1 VRWRRMRAIAR
12 GRDAATNA
20 WAEVRDT
27 ARDHGW
33 LAPET
38 ETAREFASRLAMVL
52 PDSSDR
58 ISGFRGHVEATA
70 YGPPDA
76 ASLSLPE
83 LRAVR
88 RAIAGSVSPR
98 ERLRA
103 VFLPASL
110 LARVRFDPDA

>member
-1 VRWRRMRAIAR
+1 LPPSTASTLR
-12 GRDAATNA
+12 RDAATNA

-38 ETAREFASRLAMVL
+38 ETAREFASRLSMVL
-52 PDSSDR
+52 AESSDR
-58 ISGFRGHVEATA
+58 IAGFRGQVESTA
-70 YGPPDA
+70 YGRPDA
-76 ASLSLPE
+76 SSLSLSE

-88 RAIAGSVSPR
+88 RAIARSVSPR